1 MCEIYFFCALK
12 EGIWGRK
19 NTKNENILKGKILPE
34 NFFWFLG
41 IKKIKKNEFYDYY

>member
-34 NFFWFLG
+34 NFFLVFRD
-41 IKKIKKNEFYDYY
+41 KKNQKK